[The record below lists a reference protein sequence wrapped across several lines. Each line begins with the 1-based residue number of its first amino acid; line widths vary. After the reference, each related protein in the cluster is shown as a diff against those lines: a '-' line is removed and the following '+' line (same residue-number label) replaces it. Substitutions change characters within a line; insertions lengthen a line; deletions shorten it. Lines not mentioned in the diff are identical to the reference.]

1 MISKTIL
8 PRGTILTLCA
18 VAVFS
23 LSGCKLVK
31 NVPEDEKAVSAGA
44 SGDEVR
50 TEQRIADTFETRL
63 LPYVRDRALSYQA
76 FRAALAQGLDEA
88 GQSHGNRG
96 SGQGAAW
103 NFAITD
109 SGRIVSAKLDTRAR
123 VAELDIDGDG
133 SADVTVQLGPVIRGN
148 ALRDIAPFYNFDDF
162 RDQIEFAKL
171 GRALNDQ
178 VSAMVQLP
186 EGDLVGRRMAF
197 TGVTPL
203 KKADE
208 AVLVT
213 PISVDVLP

>member
-1 MISKTIL
+1 MISKTTL
-8 PRGTILTLCA
+8 TRGTILTLCA
-18 VAVFS
+18 LTVFS

-31 NVPEDEKAVSAGA
+31 NVQDDEKAGSAGA
-44 SGDEVR
+44 SGDQVR
-50 TEQRIADTFETRL
+50 TEQRIADTFETQL
-63 LPYVRDRALSYQA
+63 LPYVRDRALSYTA
-76 FRAALAQGLDEA
+76 LRAALAEGLDQA
-88 GQSHGNRG
+88 GKAHGNRG

-103 NFAITD
+103 NFAITG
-109 SGRIVSAKLDTRAR
+109 SGRIVSANLDTRAR
-123 VAELDIDGDG
+123 VADVDLDGDG

-171 GRALNDQ
+171 GRALNDS
-178 VSAMVQLP
+178 VSALVTLP
-186 EGDLVGRRMAF
+186 EGDLVGRTLSF

>member
-44 SGDEVR
+44 SGDQFR
-50 TEQRIADTFETRL
+50 TEQRIAETFETQL
-63 LPYVRDRALSYQA
+63 LPYVSEKALSYTA
-76 FRAALAQGLDEA
+76 LRAALAEGLDQA
-88 GQSHGNRG
+88 GKAHGNRG

-103 NFAITD
+103 NFSITD

-123 VAELDIDGDG
+123 VAEVDLDGDG

-178 VSAMVQLP
+178 VSAMVTLP
-186 EGDLVGRRMAF
+186 EGDLLGRTMSF

-208 AVLVT
+208 AIVIT
-213 PISVDVLP
+213 PTSVDVLP

>member
-8 PRGTILTLCA
+8 PRGTIVTLC
-18 VAVFS
+18 VLAVFS

-31 NVPEDEKAVSAGA
+31 NVPEDQQAVSAGA

-50 TEQRIADTFETRL
+50 TEQRVADTFETRL
-63 LPYVRDRALSYQA
+63 LPYVREKALSYTA
-76 FRAALAQGLDEA
+76 LRAALAEGLDQAGEA
-88 GQSHGNRG
+88 HGNRG

-103 NFAITD
+103 NFAMTD
-109 SGRIVSAKLDTRAR
+109 TGRIVSAKLDTRAR
-123 VAELDIDGDG
+123 VAGLDIDGDG

-186 EGDLVGRRMAF
+186 EGDLVGRTMSF
-197 TGVTPL
+197 TGVMPL
-203 KKADE
+203 KNADE
-208 AVLVT
+208 AVVVT

>member
-1 MISKTIL
+1 MISKTTL
-8 PRGTILTLCA
+8 TRGTVLTLYA

-50 TEQRIADTFETRL
+50 TGQRITDTFETQL
-63 LPYVRDRALSYQA
+63 LPYVRDKALSYTA
-76 FRAALAQGLDEA
+76 LRAALADGLDQA
-88 GQSHGNRG
+88 GKAHGNRG

-103 NFAITD
+103 NFAITG

-123 VAELDIDGDG
+123 VADVDLDGDG

-148 ALRDIAPFYNFDDF
+148 ALRDIAPFYNFDEF

-171 GRALNDQ
+171 GRALNDS
-178 VSAMVQLP
+178 VSALVTLP
-186 EGDLVGRRMAF
+186 EGDLVGRTLSF

-208 AVLVT
+208 AIVVT